1 MKMKQTQPSI
11 SQPEWPYHPAQI
23 CGVSSPYPA
32 DNPYESLILAV
43 VRDWLLKKAQL
54 GLIVTAL
61 LVGATSS
68 ANAQSFTVTGLT
80 SGNSVTFAQGINDA
94 GQVVGYSISPGGP
107 SAATLWSGGSII
119 NLAPL
124 PGYTSSFA
132 YGINN
137 AGQVVG
143 VSQTTRGTASEA
155 TLWSGGSTINLGTLG
170 GANS

>member
-1 MKMKQTQPSI
+1 MAS
-11 SQPEWPYHPAQI
+11 
-23 CGVSSPYPA
+23 GSPYPA
-32 DNPYESLILAV
+32 TDPHGRLNLAV
-43 VRDWLLKKAQL
+43 VRNWLAKKAQV

-68 ANAQSFTVTGLT
+68 ANAQSFNVTGLT

-94 GQVVGYSISPGGP
+94 GQVVGYSISPGGA

-132 YGINN
+132 YGIND

-170 GANS
+170 GQIAKPSASTMPDRWWDIVR